1 MSPRGVW
8 LSIFMTTIA
17 AHGALDLAST
27 QPPVAARQPKDVTVH
42 GDKRVDDYF
51 WLREKDS
58 PAVIDYLKA
67 ENAYTEAVTAPA
79 KTLRDDLYR
88 EMVGRVKET
97 DQSVPARKGRYV
109 YYTRT
114 EQGKQY
120 PIHCRKLADTATA
133 AEEIILDVNA
143 LAVGEA
149 FMQVGHIQVSD
160 DARLLVYTTDR
171 TGSRDY
177 AVHIKNLETGAEVP
191 QQIGNVASIEWA
203 ADNDTLFY
211 VTEEKETKR
220 AHRLERWVLSSGQR
234 RVLLDEKDELYDL
247 EITRSLDGKFLFCTS
262 ESKTTTGILA
272 LACDQPRAKF
282 RVIVRKRDG
291 VECSIE
297 HRNGLFYIL
306 TNLVAK
312 NFRLVSA
319 PVATPT
325 PMHWTEVLAHDPAIK
340 REDIEVFSKHLVIH
354 ERENGL
360 PHLRVLDFATGKHH
374 RLDMPE
380 PIYEVADGENLE
392 FETDTYRFTYESP
405 ITPESTFAQNFATGK
420 RTLLKRAEIP
430 GGYDPS
436 LYACERVW
444 ATASDKTRIPVSLV
458 WRKDRRE
465 PGPQPLFLYAYGSY
479 GVSIPDS
486 FSTTRLS
493 LLDRGVIYAIA
504 HIRGG
509 GELGEEWRDA
519 GKMAVKKT
527 TFTDFIACA
536 ESLIASKH
544 TDAKQLIISGG
555 SAGGLLVGAVLNQRP
570 DLFRAAILD
579 VPFVDIVNTMLD
591 DSLPLTTSEYI
602 EWGNPKVKAE
612 YAWIRAY
619 SPYDNLKPQSYPAI
633 LVNVSLNDSQVP
645 YWEGAKFVA
654 KLRTLKTD
662 SNPLLLRTNLD
673 AGHGGASGRYDSL
686 KEIAFDYAFAL
697 SALGL

>member
-1 MSPRGVW
+1 MTRVIL
-8 LSIFMTTIA
+8 LSALLMIPISHA
-17 AHGALDLAST
+17 APDLASL
-27 QPPVAARQPKDVTVH
+27 QPPVATRQAKDVSIH

-51 WLREKDS
+51 WLRDKDS

-67 ENAYTEAVTAPA
+67 ENAYTDAVTAPT
-79 KTLRDDLYR
+79 KPLREELYR
-88 EMVGRVKET
+88 EMVSRVKET

-120 PIHCRKLADTATA
+120 PIHCRKLADTPAA
-133 AEEIILDVNA
+133 AEEIILDVNQ
-143 LAVGEA
+143 LAIGQA
-149 FMQVGHIQVSD
+149 FMNVGHLVVSD

-177 AVHIKNLETGAEVP
+177 TVHVRNLDTGAEVP
-191 QQIGNVASIEWA
+191 QQIGDVASIEWA

-220 AHRLERWVLSSGQR
+220 ARRLERWILSTGQHR
-234 RVLLDEKDELYDL
+234 MLLDEKDTLYDF
-247 EITRSLDGKFLFCTS
+247 EVTRSLDGQYLFCIS

-272 LACDQPRAKF
+272 LPADQPRGKF
-282 RVIVRKRDG
+282 RVVVRKRDG

-297 HRNGLFYIL
+297 HRDGLFYIL
-306 TNLVAK
+306 TNLDAK
-312 NFRLVSA
+312 NFRLVST

-325 PMHWTEVLAHDPAIK
+325 PMHWTEVLPHDPAIK
-340 REDIEVFSKHLVIH
+340 REDIETFASHLVIH

-360 PHLRVLDFATGKHH
+360 PHLRVLDLATGKHH
-374 RLDMPE
+374 RIEMPE
-380 PIYEVADGENLE
+380 PIYEVDEGENLE
-392 FETDTYRFTYESP
+392 FETGAYRFTYESP
-405 ITPESTFAQNFATGK
+405 VTPDSTFEYNFTTGE
-420 RTLLKRAEIP
+420 RTLLKRVEIP
-430 GGYDPS
+430 GGYDPT

-444 ATASDKTRIPVSLV
+444 ATAPDKTRIPVSLV
-458 WRKDRRE
+458 WRKDQRK

-479 GVSIPDS
+479 GISIPDS
-486 FSTTRLS
+486 FSTTGLS

-519 GKMAVKKT
+519 GKMASKKN
-527 TFTDFIACA
+527 TFSDFIACA
-536 ESLIASKH
+536 EHLIATGH
-544 TDAKQLIISGG
+544 TTATQLAISGG
-555 SAGGLLVGAVLNQRP
+555 SAGGLLVGAVVNKRP

-579 VPFVDIVNTMLD
+579 VPFVDVVNTMLD
-591 DSLPLTTSEYI
+591 ATLPLTTSEYI
-602 EWGNPKVKAE
+602 EWGNPTVKSE

-619 SPYDNLKPQSYPAI
+619 SPYDNLKAQAYPAM

-645 YWEGAKFVA
+645 YWEGAKYVA

-673 AGHGGASGRYDSL
+673 AGHGGASGRYDAL
-686 KEIAFDYAFAL
+686 KETAFDYAFAL
-697 SALGL
+697 STLGL

>member
-1 MSPRGVW
+1 
-8 LSIFMTTIA
+8 MTTLA
-17 AHGALDLAST
+17 AHAALDLST
-27 QPPVAARQPKDVTVH
+27 QPPVATRQPKDVTVH
-42 GDKRVDDYF
+42 GDKRTDDYF
-51 WLREKDS
+51 WLREKES
-58 PAVIDYLKA
+58 PAVLDYLKA
-67 ENAYTEAVTAPA
+67 ENAYTESVTAPA
-79 KTLRDDLYR
+79 KPLQEKLYT
-88 EMVGRVKET
+88 EMVARVKET
-97 DQSVPARKGRYV
+97 DQSVPARKGRHV

-120 PIHCRKLADTATA
+120 PIHCRKLADTPKAP
-133 AEEIILDVNA
+133 EEIILDINQ

-149 FMQVGHIQVSD
+149 FMSVGHLVVSD
-160 DARLLVYTTDR
+160 DARLLIYTTDR

-177 AVHIKNLETGAEVP
+177 TVHIKNLETGAEIP

-203 ADNDTLFY
+203 ADNDTIFY

-220 AHRLERWVLSSGQR
+220 AYRLERWVLSTGQR

-247 EITRSLDGKFLFCTS
+247 EISRTLDEKYLVCIS

-272 LACDQPRAKF
+272 LPSNQPRGKF

-291 VECSIE
+291 VECSLE
-297 HRNGLFYIL
+297 HRDGLFYIL
-306 TNLVAK
+306 TNLDAK

-319 PVATPT
+319 PVDTPT
-325 PMHWTEVLAHDPAIK
+325 PMHWTEILPHDPAIK
-340 REDIEVFSKHLVIH
+340 REDIETFANHLVVH

-360 PHLRVLDFATGKHH
+360 PHIRVIDLASGKQH
-374 RLDMPE
+374 RIPMPE
-380 PIYEVADGENLE
+380 PIYEVDEGENLE
-392 FETDTYRFTYESP
+392 FDTTSYRFTYESP
-405 ITPESTFAQNFATGK
+405 VTPDSTYAYDLNTGAS
-420 RTLLKRAEIP
+420 TLLKRAEIP
-430 GGYDPS
+430 GGYDPA
-436 LYACERVW
+436 LYACERIW
-444 ATASDKTRIPVSLV
+444 ASASDKTKIPVSLV
-458 WRKDRRE
+458 WRKDRRA
-465 PGPQPLFLYAYGSY
+465 PGPQPLFLYGYGSY

-509 GELGEEWRDA
+509 GELGEDWRDA
-519 GKMAVKKT
+519 GKMALKKT

-544 TDAKQLIISGG
+544 TDSKKLIISGG
-555 SAGGLLVGAVLNQRP
+555 SAGGLLVGAVLNQKP
-570 DLFRAAILD
+570 ALFRAAILD

-591 DSLPLTTSEYI
+591 DTLPLTTSEYI
-602 EWGNPKVKAE
+602 EWGNPNVKAE
-612 YAWIRAY
+612 YAWMRAY
-619 SPYDNLKPQSYPAI
+619 SPYDNLKPQAYPAM

-645 YWEGAKFVA
+645 YWEGAKLVA

-686 KEIAFDYAFAL
+686 KETAFDYAFAL
-697 SALGL
+697 TILGL

>member
-1 MSPRGVW
+1 
-8 LSIFMTTIA
+8 MTTIV
-17 AHGALDLAST
+17 AHRALDLTST
-27 QPPVAARQPKDVTVH
+27 PPPVAPRQPKDVTVH

-51 WLREKDS
+51 WLREKES
-58 PAVIDYLKA
+58 PGVLDYLKA
-67 ENAYTEAVTAPA
+67 ENAYTEAVAAPA
-79 KTLRDDLYR
+79 KSLRDDLYR
-88 EMVGRVKET
+88 EMVSRVKET
-97 DQSVPARKGRYV
+97 DQSVPARKGRFV

-120 PIHCRKLADTATA
+120 PIHCRKLADTPAAT
-133 AEEIILDVNA
+133 EEIILDVNA
-143 LAVGEA
+143 LALGET
-149 FMQVGHIQVSD
+149 FMQVGHVKISGD
-160 DARLLVYTTDR
+160 DRLLVYTTDR

-177 AVHIKNLETGAEVP
+177 TVHIKNLETGAEVP

-211 VTEEKETKR
+211 VSEEKETKR
-220 AHRLERWVLSSGQR
+220 AYRLERWVLSSGQR

-247 EITRSLDGKFLFCTS
+247 EISRSLDDKYLFCLS
-262 ESKTTTGILA
+262 GSKTTTGILA
-272 LACDQPRAKF
+272 LASDQPRGKF

-297 HRNGLFYIL
+297 HRDGLFYIL
-306 TNLVAK
+306 TNLDAK
-312 NFRLVSA
+312 NFRLVCA

-340 REDIEVFSKHLVIH
+340 REEIEAFAHHLIVH

-360 PHLRVLDFATGKHH
+360 PHIRVYDFATREHH
-374 RLDMPE
+374 RIEMPE
-380 PIYEVADGENLE
+380 PIYEVAEGDNRE
-392 FETDTYRFTYESP
+392 FETTTYRFTYESP
-405 ITPESTFAQNFATGK
+405 VTPESTFAYDLKTRA

-444 ATASDKTRIPVSLV
+444 ATASDRAKIPVSLV
-458 WRKDRRE
+458 WRKDRRQQE
-465 PGPQPLFLYAYGSY
+465 PQPLFLYAYGSY

-509 GELGEEWRDA
+509 GELGEEWRGA

-544 TDAKQLIISGG
+544 TNAKQLIIGGG
-555 SAGGLLVGAVLNQRP
+555 SAGGLLIGAVLNKKP
-570 DLFRAAILD
+570 ELFRAAILD

-591 DSLPLTTSEYI
+591 DTLPLTTSEYI

-612 YAWIRAY
+612 YTWIRAY
-619 SPYDNLKPQSYPAI
+619 SPYDNLKAQAYPAI

-686 KEIAFDYAFAL
+686 KETAFDYAFVL
-697 SALGL
+697 SVLAASSRVT

>member
-1 MSPRGVW
+1 MIRRGIWSALVMIS
-8 LSIFMTTIA
+8 LSALPTSATSAPPIA
-17 AHGALDLAST
+17 E
-27 QPPVAARQPKDVTVH
+27 RRPKDVSVH
-42 GDKRVDDYF
+42 GDKRIDDYF

-67 ENAYTEAVTAPA
+67 ENAYTESVTAATKP
-79 KTLRDDLYR
+79 LQDELYR
-88 EMVGRVKET
+88 EMLGRIKET

-120 PIHCRKLADTATA
+120 RIHCRKLAGIPNA
-133 AEEIILDVNA
+133 AEEIILDVNQ
-143 LAVGEA
+143 LAAGQA
-149 FMQVGHIQVSD
+149 FMQLGHFVVSD
-160 DARLLVYTTDR
+160 DGRLLAYSTDR
-171 TGSRDY
+171 TGGRDY
-177 AVHIKNLETGAEVP
+177 TVHIKNLETGAEVP
-191 QQIGNVASIEWA
+191 QQIGDLASIEWA

-211 VTEEKETKR
+211 ITEEEETKR
-220 AHRLERWVLSSGQR
+220 AHRLHRWQLSTGQHKM
-234 RVLLDEKDELYDL
+234 LLEEKDALYDL
-247 EITRSLDGKFLFCTS
+247 DLNRSLDGHYLFCTS

-272 LACDQPRAKF
+272 LRADQPRGKF
-282 RVIVRKRDG
+282 RVIVRKREG

-297 HRNGLFYIL
+297 HRDGLFYIL
-306 TNLVAK
+306 TNLDAK

-325 PMHWTEVLAHDPAIK
+325 TPYWTEVLPHDAAIK
-340 REDIEVFSKHLVIH
+340 RESVETFARHLVVH

-360 PHLRVLDFATGKHH
+360 PHIRIVDLTDGQHH
-374 RLDMPE
+374 RIELPE
-380 PIYEVADGENLE
+380 PIYDVADGENLE
-392 FETDTYRFTYESP
+392 FESSHYRFAYESP
-405 ITPESTFAQNFATGK
+405 VTPDSVFEYDCVTRG

-444 ATASDKTRIPVSLV
+444 AGAKDRARIPISLV
-458 WRKDRRE
+458 WRKDRRA
-465 PGPQPLFLYAYGSY
+465 PTPQPLFLYAYGSY

-486 FSTTRLS
+486 FSTNRLS
-493 LLDRGVIYAIA
+493 LLDRGVIFAIA

-527 TFTDFIACA
+527 TFSDFIACT
-536 ESLIASKH
+536 EHLIASGY
-544 TDAKQLIISGG
+544 TDAKQLAISGG
-555 SAGGLLVGAVLNQRP
+555 SAGGLLMGAVLNQRP
-570 DLFRAAILD
+570 ELFRAAILD

-591 DSLPLTTSEYI
+591 DTLPLTTSEYL
-602 EWGNPKVKAE
+602 EWGNPNQKTE
-612 YAWIRAY
+612 YAWMRAY
-619 SPYDNLKPQSYPAI
+619 SPYDNLKRGAYPAI

-645 YWEGAKFVA
+645 YWEGAKYVA

-662 SNPLLLRTNLD
+662 SNPLLLRANLD

-686 KEIAFDYAFAL
+686 KETAFDYAFVL
-697 SALGL
+697 SMLAH

>member
-1 MSPRGVW
+1 MPSCGVW
-8 LSIFMTTIA
+8 FALFMTTLTA
-17 AHGALDLAST
+17 NAALDLSP
-27 QPPVAARQPKDVTVH
+27 QPPVATRQPKDVTVH
-42 GDKRVDDYF
+42 GDKRTDDYF
-51 WLREKDS
+51 WLREKES
-58 PAVIDYLKA
+58 HAVLDYLKA
-67 ENAYTEAVTAPA
+67 ENAYTESVTAPV
-79 KTLRDDLYR
+79 KPLQDELYR

-97 DQSVPARKGRYV
+97 DQSVPARKGRHL

-114 EQGKQY
+114 EKGKQY
-120 PIHCRKLADTATA
+120 PIHCRKLADTPKA
-133 AEEIILDVNA
+133 AEEIILDINQ

-149 FMQVGHIQVSD
+149 FMSVGHLVVSD
-160 DARLLVYTTDR
+160 DTRLLIYTTDR

-177 AVHIKNLETGAEVP
+177 TVHIKNLETGAEIA

-203 ADNDTLFY
+203 ADNDTIFY

-220 AHRLERWVLSSGQR
+220 AYRLERWVLSTGQR

-247 EITRSLDGKFLFCTS
+247 EISRTLDGKYLVCTS

-272 LACDQPRAKF
+272 LAANQPRGKF

-291 VECSIE
+291 VECSLE
-297 HRNGLFYIL
+297 HRAGLFYIL
-306 TNLVAK
+306 TNLDAK

-319 PVATPT
+319 PVDTPT
-325 PMHWTEVLAHDPAIK
+325 PMHWTEILSHDPAIK
-340 REDIEVFSKHLVIH
+340 REDVETYANHLVIH

-360 PHLRVLDFATGKHH
+360 PHLRVIDLASGKHH
-374 RLDMPE
+374 RIEMPE
-380 PIYEVADGENLE
+380 PIYEVDEGENLE
-392 FETDTYRFTYESP
+392 FDTDAYRFSYESP
-405 ITPESTFAQNFATGK
+405 VTPDSTFAYNFTTGE

-436 LYACERVW
+436 LYACERIW
-444 ATASDKTRIPVSLV
+444 ATASDKIKIPVSLV
-458 WRKDRRE
+458 WRKDRRVK
-465 PGPQPLFLYAYGSY
+465 GPQPLFLYAYGSY

-486 FSTTRLS
+486 FSTARLS

-519 GKMAVKKT
+519 GKMALKKN

-544 TDAKQLIISGG
+544 TDSKQLIISGG
-555 SAGGLLVGAVLNQRP
+555 SAGGLLVGAVLNKRP

-591 DSLPLTTSEYI
+591 DTLPLTTSEYI
-602 EWGNPKVKAE
+602 EWGNPTVKAE
-612 YAWIRAY
+612 YAWMRAY
-619 SPYDNLKPQSYPAI
+619 SPYDNLKAQAYPAM

-645 YWEGAKFVA
+645 YWEGAKLVA

-673 AGHGGASGRYDSL
+673 AGHGGASGRYDAL
-686 KEIAFDYAFAL
+686 KETAFDYAFAL
-697 SALGL
+697 AVLGL